1 MATGIVNIWRDE
13 ATKVAAAH
21 RRISDAFP
29 GRFLLGIGVGHP
41 ERTSQYQRP
50 YASLVSYLDILEAE
64 GVPKDELVLAALG
77 PKVLQLAAD
86 RTAGAHPYLTT
97 PEHTRRARQLVGPE
111 TLLAPEQKGVL
122 TTDAQRARE
131 LARSVVV
138 FPYLSRINYLQNLR
152 SLGWTDNDVAGDG
165 SDALIDALVGHGNP
179 AAATAAD
186 QRPSRRWC
194 RSRCRTIDHRARCR
208 PACGLRDDRRGRAA
222 IAVVE
227 TFVTQW
233 SYSRLA
239 STSPRQRYR
248 TSDCDWP
255 TLAGQH
261 SCLVL
266 HGSAAF
272 LLSTSRICP
281 GIGANSSI
289 GEPPNAC

>member
-1 MATGIVNIWRDE
+1 MRPDIGRLGIWAQEYKLNPALVAELEAMGYGTVWLGGSPDGDLRIIDEFLGATTRLVMATGIVNIWRDE

-41 ERTSQYQRP
+41 ERTSQYHRP
-50 YASLVSYLDILEAE
+50 YASLVSYLDILDAE

-111 TLLAPEQKGVL
+111 TLLAPEQKVVL
-122 TTDAQRARE
+122 TTDAHRARE

-152 SLGWTDNDVAGDG
+152 SLGWTDDDVAGDG

-179 AAATAAD
+179 AAATAPISAHLNAGAD
-186 QRPSRRWC
+186 HVAAQLITEPDTDPRE
-194 RSRCRTIDHRARCR
+194 
-208 PACGLRDDRRGRAA
+208 GYAA
-222 IAVVE
+222 IAE
-227 TFVTQW
+227 
-233 SYSRLA
+233 A
-239 STSPRQRYR
+239 
-248 TSDCDWP
+248 
-255 TLAGQH
+255 
-261 SCLVL
+261 VL
-266 HGSAAF
+266 QSQ
-272 LLSTSRICP
+272 
-281 GIGANSSI
+281 SSN
-289 GEPPNAC
+289 PL

>member
-1 MATGIVNIWRDE
+1 MRPDIGRLGIWAQEYKLSPALVADLEAMGYGTVWLGGSPDGDLRIIDEFLGATTRLVMATGIVNIWRDE

-111 TLLAPEQKGVL
+111 TLLAPEQKVVL

-138 FPYLSRINYLQNLR
+138 FPYLSRVNYLQNLR
-152 SLGWTDNDVAGDG
+152 SLGWTDDDVAGDG
-165 SDALIDALVGHGNP
+165 SDALIDALVGHGDP
-179 AAATAAD
+179 AAATAPISAHLDAGAD
-186 QRPSRRWC
+186 HVAAQLIIEP
-194 RSRCRTIDHRARCR
+194 DADPRA
-208 PACGLRDDRRGRAA
+208 GYAA
-222 IAVVE
+222 IAE
-227 TFVTQW
+227 
-233 SYSRLA
+233 A
-239 STSPRQRYR
+239 
-248 TSDCDWP
+248 
-255 TLAGQH
+255 
-261 SCLVL
+261 VL
-266 HGSAAF
+266 QSQ
-272 LLSTSRICP
+272 
-281 GIGANSSI
+281 SSK
-289 GEPPNAC
+289 PL

>member
-1 MATGIVNIWRDE
+1 MRPDLGRLGIWAQEYKLNPTLVAELEAMGYGTVWLGGSPDGDLRIIDEFLGAATRLVMATGIVNIWRDE

-179 AAATAAD
+179 AAATAPISAHLDAGAD
-186 QRPSRRWC
+186 HVAAQLITEPDVDPRAGYA
-194 RSRCRTIDHRARCR
+194 TIAE
-208 PACGLRDDRRGRAA
+208 
-222 IAVVE
+222 AVL
-227 TFVTQW
+227 Q
-233 SYSRLA
+233 S
-239 STSPRQRYR
+239 Q
-248 TSDCDWP
+248 
-255 TLAGQH
+255 
-261 SCLVL
+261 
-266 HGSAAF
+266 
-272 LLSTSRICP
+272 
-281 GIGANSSI
+281 SSK
-289 GEPPNAC
+289 PL